1 MNTDRQGDALD
12 FGDQDREIQL
22 RYKERGQ
29 TQGAR
34 RQGRALRG
42 SPAR

>member
-1 MNTDRQGDALD
+1 MNMDRQGDALD
-12 FGDQDREIQL
+12 FGDRDREIQL

-34 RQGRALRG
+34 IWGRALRG
-42 SPAR
+42 TPAR